1 MNFGQGHGLAVKR
14 PSSELS
20 FLTQHF
26 NQVQSHFLIS
36 TTLIYPAN
44 GYHELV
50 LAHPSSGDLMPL
62 HSTLPRHSI
71 EPCHLY
77 SVDAIM
83 PGLPYNWQPS
93 CTKFL
98 SRRAGSAFN
107 YCRAGPK
114 LLLCW
119 QCLALSYC
127 YS

>member
-1 MNFGQGHGLAVKR
+1 MNFGQGHRLAVWR
-14 PSSELS
+14 PSLELS

-26 NQVQSHFLIS
+26 NQAQSHFLIY

-62 HSTLPRHSI
+62 HSTLPRHYI

-83 PGLPYNWQPS
+83 PGLPYNWQPT
-93 CTKFL
+93 CAKLHCMT
-98 SRRAGSAFN
+98 SAEWCEGVLENFKPN
-107 YCRAGPK
+107 
-114 LLLCW
+114 
-119 QCLALSYC
+119 
-127 YS
+127 